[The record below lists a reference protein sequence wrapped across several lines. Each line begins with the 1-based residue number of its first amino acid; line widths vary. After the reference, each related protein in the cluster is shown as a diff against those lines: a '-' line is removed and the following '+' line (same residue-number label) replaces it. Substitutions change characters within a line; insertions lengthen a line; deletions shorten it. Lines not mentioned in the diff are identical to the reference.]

1 MTLDSRLLGVYA
13 AIFGTLGVAFGLIGF
28 LSVQWAE
35 SVYITSASGDAV
47 RTLGPVFAGFAALQ
61 TSVLLQFLSV
71 VLVFVFG
78 FVFGSRQF
86 SPRDGAL
93 IGGAGGVVGYV
104 SLTIPGLG
112 LLLLA
117 PSRAQVFPLSS
128 ILLLLVGSL
137 VVSAVAG
144 TAGGYVGVQ
153 TS

>member
-1 MTLDSRLLGVYA
+1 MTLDSRHLGVYA
-13 AIFGTLGVAFGLIGF
+13 AIFGTLGVAFGLVGF
-28 LSVQWAE
+28 LSVRWAE
-35 SVYITSASGDAV
+35 AVYITSASGDAV

-61 TSVLLQFLSV
+61 TGVLLQFLAV

-78 FVFGSRQF
+78 FVFGSREF

-104 SLTIPGLG
+104 SLMAPALG
-112 LLLLA
+112 LLLVA
-117 PSRAQVFPLSS
+117 PSGAQLFPLSS
-128 ILLLLVGSL
+128 ILVVIVGTL

-153 TS
+153 AS